1 MERYVSDLFVC
12 TYIRRWMEIKFVEM
26 TKNVRIAF
34 VVTHLFLK
42 ETFFRY
48 MNITSLTGY
57 SFLLAIP
64 GGFGGFLLLLHY
76 SPLSFWMRFSSMFAP
91 TWYEC
96 IIVLM
101 NLSTESTDISNAF
114 TTYMSCLL
122 FYTSTQLFLIVVVD
136 SSIKIKK
143 YIYMSMHQATE
154 TF

>member
-101 NLSTESTDISNAF
+101 NLSTESTISRMHLPPTCHVYYFIHPRN
-114 TTYMSCLL
+114 Y
-122 FYTSTQLFLIVVVD
+122 FLSLSLTAV
-136 SSIKIKK
+136 SR
-143 YIYMSMHQATE
+143 
-154 TF
+154 